1 MKTICKPAMCRGK
14 TKSRVNKRKKEPRA
28 SDASAERLVHVAQ
41 NVAQDF
47 ERRLGRV
54 NAMHKFFAVEI
65 QHRPG
70 FLVVSFQPG
79 ADDFE
84 IGVVEALFPDPP
96 ASPTTHKCRTTLAP
110 QT

>member
-54 NAMHKFFAVEI
+54 NAMHECFAVKI
-65 QHRPG
+65 QTGPG
-70 FLVVSFQPG
+70 FLVISFQPG
-79 ADDFE
+79 ATALQLNVRKS
-84 IGVVEALFPDPP
+84 VVPAP
-96 ASPTTHKCRTTLAP
+96 ASVDRVYVSFTLCTH
-110 QT
+110 